1 MPGRITLSRRCFLA
15 LASSIWLGLLPG
27 LLLAGEI
34 YYYVDEN
41 GVYHFS
47 DRRKTPEFDKV
58 MVWKEGDYEAE
69 VFELDPLY
77 QELISRACATYA
89 VEEAL
94 VLAMVRVE
102 SNFDK
107 DAISRKGAQGLL
119 QLMPETAQ
127 RYRVRNT
134 FNPRE
139 NIYAGVLHLKTLLMK
154 YKNDERLALAA
165 YNAGAGAVDKYRGIP
180 PFPETQN
187 YVRLVLK
194 YRDLYREQAKNS
206 NGETQ
211 TATGTA
217 HD

>member
-1 MPGRITLSRRCFLA
+1 M
-15 LASSIWLGLLPG
+15 
-27 LLLAGEI
+27 LLAGEI

>member
-154 YKNDERLALAA
+154 YKNDEKLALAA

>member
-1 MPGRITLSRRCFLA
+1 MPGRITLSRRCLLA

-187 YVRLVLK
+187 YVRQVLK

-206 NGETQ
+206 NPETQ
-211 TATGTA
+211 TATSTSN
-217 HD
+217 D

>member
-1 MPGRITLSRRCFLA
+1 MPSWATFTWRNLLI
-15 LASSIWLGLLPG
+15 LASGLWLGLLPD

-77 QELISRACATYA
+77 KELISRACATYE

-107 DAISRKGAQGLL
+107 NAISRKGAQGLL

-165 YNAGAGAVDKYRGIP
+165 YNAGAGAVDKYQGIP

-206 NGETQ
+206 NRETQ

>member
-1 MPGRITLSRRCFLA
+1 MTGRVTRTRWGFLV
-15 LASSIWLGLLPG
+15 LASSVCFAFLPG
-27 LLLAGEI
+27 PVLAGEI
-34 YYYVDEN
+34 YYYVDED

-47 DRRKTPEFDKV
+47 DRRKAPEFDKV
-58 MVWKEGDYEAE
+58 MVWEAGDYEAQ

-77 QELISRACATYA
+77 KELISRACATYE

-139 NIYAGVLHLKTLLMK
+139 NIYAGVLHFKTLLMK

-165 YNAGAGAVDKYRGIP
+165 YNAGAGAVEKYRGIP

-187 YVRLVLK
+187 YVRQVLK
-194 YRDLYREQAKNS
+194 YRDQYREYAKNS
-206 NGETQ
+206 NPETQ
-211 TATGTA
+211 TATDSA

>member
-1 MPGRITLSRRCFLA
+1 MLMPSWAAFTWRNLLA
-15 LASSIWLGLLPG
+15 LASGLWLGLLPG

-47 DRRKTPEFDKV
+47 DRRKTPDFDKV

-77 QELISRACATYA
+77 QELISRACATYE

-102 SNFDK
+102 STFDK
-107 DAISRKGAQGLL
+107 NAISRKGAQGLL

-154 YKNDERLALAA
+154 YNNDER
-165 YNAGAGAVDKYRGIP
+165 R
-180 PFPETQN
+180 
-187 YVRLVLK
+187 
-194 YRDLYREQAKNS
+194 
-206 NGETQ
+206 
-211 TATGTA
+211 
-217 HD
+217 

>member
-1 MPGRITLSRRCFLA
+1 MPSWAAFTWRNLLA
-15 LASSIWLGLLPG
+15 LASGLWLGLLPG

-47 DRRKTPEFDKV
+47 DRRKTPDFDKV

-77 QELISRACATYA
+77 QELISRACATYE

-107 DAISRKGAQGLL
+107 NAISRKGAQGLL

-206 NGETQ
+206 NRETQ

>member
-1 MPGRITLSRRCFLA
+1 MPSWAAFTWRNLLA
-15 LASSIWLGLLPG
+15 LASGLWLGLLPD

-47 DRRKTPEFDKV
+47 DRRKTPDFDKV

-77 QELISRACATYA
+77 QELISRACATYE

-107 DAISRKGAQGLL
+107 NAISRKGAQGLL

-206 NGETQ
+206 NRETQ